1 MSLRVAHKIFIGFGV
16 VVLLMA
22 GVGGFSLSRIADL
35 HRLVVAV
42 SDRDAE
48 AAMLLNR
55 VLATQSTMR
64 TIQDYVVTSYYREKL
79 GRDADE
85 VEPLVREWEQ
95 ARAQTDQFLD
105 RIIGISNVGTARRA
119 AWEDV
124 TETAKAAKNV
134 LAELSSRNQ
143 VVQRRVLNR
152 EASIGYDL
160 DQTRTLREEFDQSIA
175 KIAVQLDQVTALG
188 RELSGELYSS
198 IRTSMIAAILLM
210 LVLAIVVGFYIQKS
224 ITTPLT
230 NFMGFTDRVGKGELT
245 ERTDLVGSDEFGV
258 LGRSLNGMVASL
270 AEMAAQTR
278 TTVENLGSASAQIE
292 ASAQEQNAGMNSQIS
307 AIQEITST
315 LEEITRSG
323 AEIADRANSVASSAE
338 ATATGSQAGL
348 RAVEATTEAMD
359 LIRDQAEAVAR
370 NVVQLTEKTQAIGE
384 IIATVNDIAE
394 RSNLLALNAAIE
406 AAAAGEQGQSFSV
419 VAEEMRNLAEQAK
432 EATREVRTIL
442 GDIQQGISAA
452 VMQTEQAVKRSE
464 AGKQQTDSTEAAI
477 RELVESV
484 EESIQTFQQIVAA
497 TNQQQIGLEQVTEAV
512 QNIRESSDQIA
523 TGARELSKAAT
534 NLNAMGVQLRTNAE
548 RYRV

>member
-1 MSLRVAHKIFIGFGV
+1 MSLRVSHKIFLGFGI

-22 GVGGFSLSRIADL
+22 GVGGFSLSQISEL
-35 HRLVVAV
+35 HRLTVAIG
-42 SDRDAE
+42 SRDVQ
-48 AAMLLNR
+48 AASLLER
-55 VLATQSTMR
+55 VLASQSEMR
-64 TIQDYVVTSYYREKL
+64 TSHDYILTSYYRAQL
-79 GRDADE
+79 GRPAEDVDALILRWDAARQTTLE
-85 VEPLVREWEQ
+85 HLDQIIAIADRARDRVEPWLDVAASVREAEEIL
-95 ARAQTDQFLD
+95 ARL
-105 RIIGISNVGTARRA
+105 I
-119 AWEDV
+119 EDNRV
-124 TETAKAAKNV
+124 E
-134 LAELSSRNQ
+134 
-143 VVQRRVLNR
+143 QRRVVNN
-152 EASIGYDL
+152 EASVGYDL
-160 DQTRTLREEFDQSIA
+160 DSMVRLREEFNAAID
-175 KIAVQLDQVTALG
+175 D
-188 RELSGELYSS
+188 
-198 IRTSMIAAILLM
+198 IAAQIDDLAVVGRQMSDDLYESVRASLIAAVLM
-210 LVLAIVVGFYIQKS
+210 VVVLAVIVGAYIQRS
-224 ITTPLT
+224 ITRPLAR
-230 NFMGFTDRVGKGELT
+230 FSAFTDRVGRGDLT
-245 ERTDLVGSDEFGV
+245 QRTDVVGNDEFGEV
-258 LGRSLNGMVASL
+258 GRNLNGMVSSL
-270 AEMAAQTR
+270 AEMAGQTR
-278 TTVENLGSASAQIE
+278 VAVENLGSSSAQIE
-292 ASAQEQNAGMNSQIS
+292 ASAQEQNAGMSSQIS

-323 AEIADRANSVASSAE
+323 AEIADRANSVASNAE

-359 LIRDQAEAVAR
+359 LIREQAEAVAQ

-419 VAEEMRNLAEQAK
+419 VADEMRNLAEQAK

-484 EESIQTFQQIVAA
+484 EESIQTFQQIVAS

-523 TGARELSKAAT
+523 AGARELSKAAT
-534 NLNAMGVQLRTNAE
+534 NLNALGVQLRTNTE